1 MKCSSFLPGEGLFLL
16 LCKKTEGVRTG
27 WCLGFTR
34 YFIIFNVLKKRVM
47 RKKKIHDKPELR
59 TFRRRLRSNATPA
72 EAFLWKHLQRSQ
84 LEGRKFRRQH
94 SIHNYIVDFYCPS
107 EGLIIELDGQVH
119 MNPKAE
125 EYDRKRDTFLENM
138 GFIVLRYENKM
149 VFDFLPSV
157 LKDIRDHFKE
167 NRK

>member
-1 MKCSSFLPGEGLFLL
+1 MK
-16 LCKKTEGVRTG
+16 K
-27 WCLGFTR
+27 
-34 YFIIFNVLKKRVM
+34 N
-47 RKKKIHDKPELR
+47 KIHNKPYLKPYRQKLR
-59 TFRRRLRSNATPA
+59 NNATSA

-107 EGLIIELDGQVH
+107 EGLIVELDGQVH
-119 MNPKAE
+119 MNPTAE
-125 EYDRKRDTFLENM
+125 EYDRQRDAVLESL
-138 GFIVLRYENKM
+138 GFIIIRFENKM
-149 VFDFLPSV
+149 IFDFLPSV